1 MISSKEKVKK
11 GKGGKGGANRN
22 LKLCIGKLKLNS
34 CFFFISVLEL
44 FEGLSF
50 RNLILLFIIMLIC
63 YLWSYNSQKKDF

>member
-22 LKLCIGKLKLNS
+22 LKLCIGKLNS

-50 RNLILLFIIMLIC
+50 RNLILLFIIMLGC
-63 YLWSYNSQKKDF
+63 YL

>member
-11 GKGGKGGANRN
+11 AKGGKGGANRN
-22 LKLCIGKLKLNS
+22 LKLSIGKLNS